1 MTRPGQQEDKLS
13 MDTFLEGVWRQNPVF
28 VMVLG
33 MCPTLAVTV
42 SAVNA
47 LSMGLATTFVLVFS
61 CLLVSLLRKMVPKE
75 VRIATYIVIIAT
87 FVTAVDYLIQAV
99 SLALYDALGA
109 FIQLIVVNCIILG
122 RAEAHASKHPPVI
135 AMANA
140 LGMGAGFTIGL
151 FALGSVREILGSGSL
166 FGLSLFGSDFQPW
179 VIMVLPPGGFFVLGA
194 WLLLFAWWKRR
205 KGGSALMAEGQHHG
219 A

>member
-1 MTRPGQQEDKLS
+1 MNPQQPERLN
-13 MDTFLEGVWRQNPVF
+13 MDTFMEGIWRQNPVF
-28 VMVLG
+28 VMMLG

-47 LSMGLATTFVLVFS
+47 LSMGVATTFVLVS
-61 CLLVSLLRKMVPKE
+61 SALLVSLLRRAVPKE

-87 FVTAVDYLIQAV
+87 FVTVVDYAIQAI

-122 RAEAHASKHPPVI
+122 RAEAHSSKHPPMV
-135 AMANA
+135 AVTNA
-140 LGMGAGFTIGL
+140 FGMGTGFTIGL
-151 FALGSVREILGSGSL
+151 FALGSVREIFGSGTL
-166 FGLSLFGSDFQPW
+166 FGFPLFGPDFQPW
-179 VIMVLPPGGFFVLGA
+179 VVMVLPPGGFFVLAA
-194 WLLLFAWWKRR
+194 WLLVFAWFRRR
-205 KGGSALMAEGQHHG
+205 KERLAALAAGGQQHG